1 MKTEKKLSL
10 FLISSIAFFSIVSFL
25 LYTFIGN
32 TIIEQSQL
40 NKNILPAVKI
50 SFVIFTIFIG
60 SIIFISVCC
69 LRSYFFT
76 PLQKISEAMKTENTN
91 SLSTIKTQNTEF
103 GKIAQQLE
111 SYLEQKRAFK
121 NEIQSR
127 IQTENELKDAV
138 LQIEQATLA
147 KARAEN
153 ATGAK
158 SEFLSTMSHEI
169 RTPLNGV
176 IGVVNLLKEED
187 LTERQKEYVDILAY
201 SSKHLVSLVSD
212 ILDFTKIEKG
222 KIDLDVA
229 SFNLQ
234 SVCESIHHLY
244 KITANNKNLQF
255 NYTPD
260 SQVSFSIYGD
270 SVRLSQ
276 ILTNLVGNAIKFTQK
291 GRVNFSYKQIATT
304 PKSCTIEFTISDTGI
319 GIEENEQAQI
329 FDGFSQANN
338 KIASS
343 YGGTGLGLSICKKL
357 IELQGGILEMKSEFG
372 KGTIFSFCLAF
383 ETHPYEILLEPT
395 KVIIHN
401 ADSLQG
407 MKVLVAEDN
416 SINVLVLKRF
426 LEKWGVLCTVTPNG
440 KEAVEAINKDDF
452 DLVLMDIHMPE
463 MNGEEATKIIRASE
477 NKKVAATPIVALTA
491 TASVDVQKTLMASG
505 FTNYL
510 SKPFNPESLFRL
522 LKKHY

>member
-1 MKTEKKLSL
+1 MNTKKKLSL
-10 FLISSIAFFSIVSFL
+10 FLIFSIAFFGMASFL
-25 LYTFIGN
+25 LYYFIYHQV
-32 TIIEQSQL
+32 I
-40 NKNILPAVKI
+40 NKNQENENVVAAIKY
-50 SFVIFTIFIG
+50 SFFIFTLIIG
-60 SIIFISVCC
+60 TVIFISVRV
-69 LRSYFFT
+69 LKKHFFA
-76 PLQKISEAMKTENTN
+76 PLEKIAQAMKEENTDN
-91 SLSTIKTQNTEF
+91 LDYIKTQKTTF
-103 GKIAQQLE
+103 AKIALQLD
-111 SYLEQKRAFK
+111 SYLKQKQAFK
-121 NEIQSR
+121 NEISGR
-127 IQTENELKDAV
+127 IQTENELKEAV
-138 LQIEQATLA
+138 EQIETATLA

-169 RTPLNGV
+169 RTPLNGI

-187 LTERQKEYVDILAY
+187 LTDRQKEYVDILSY

-212 ILDFTKIEKG
+212 ILDFTKIENG
-222 KIDLDVA
+222 KIDLEVA

-244 KITANNKNLQF
+244 KITANNKNLEF

-260 SQVSFSIYGD
+260 SQVSYSIYGD

-291 GRVNFSYKQIATT
+291 GLVDFSYKQIAATS
-304 PKSCTIEFTISDTGI
+304 KSCTIEFTISDTGI
-319 GIEENEQAQI
+319 GIIENEQANI
-329 FDGFSQANN
+329 FNGFSQANN

-357 IELQGGILEMKSEFG
+357 IELQGGKLNMKSDFG
-372 KGTIFSFCLAF
+372 KGTTFSFCLAF
-383 ETHPYEILLEPT
+383 ETHPYEVLPEPT
-395 KVIIHN
+395 KALTHT

-416 SINVLVLKRF
+416 NINVLVLKRF
-426 LEKWGVLCTVTPNG
+426 LEKWGVICTVTLNG
-440 KEAVEAINKDDF
+440 KEAVAAVSKDDF

-477 NKKVAATPIVALTA
+477 NKKIASIPIVALTA
-491 TASVDVQKTLMASG
+491 TASVDVQKILMASG